1 MHMLHTEQGRT
12 TEIISN
18 NNNNNNNRLS
28 DPDIQKEEFIK
39 NNYN

>member
-1 MHMLHTEQGRT
+1 MHMLHTEQGLT

-28 DPDIQKEEFIK
+28 DPDIQKEEFI
-39 NNYN
+39 N